1 MKKNI
6 LIGFLLITV
15 VTLGVFSY
23 LEIKDSKVLANSIE
37 NNYDKSLNSLLE
49 SFEQLSSRLS
59 KVNVSNDEEFIKEEL
74 INLYGLNLSINENI
88 NNLPINHS
96 AVVDAS
102 EFLNKTTNYYYSL
115 ITSDKKITNE
125 NKKDINEIYEAC
137 DKIYKKLDEMNS
149 EIQYGNEGY
158 DWIENSNVFMAN
170 EYTKIDNTFK
180 ALNEEVNEYPTLI
193 FDGPFSD
200 AINQN
205 KKISL
210 SDKIITKEEGIKIV
224 KELIGNGVDVT
235 YNSDMNS
242 SIECFVY
249 SYEISDVKY
258 YAYVSK
264 RGGKIISINSNYDA
278 DETANRLVSIKQAI
292 EIGKE
297 YMQKMDI
304 DNMEEN
310 YYETNGN
317 VITINYAYETNGVTC
332 YPDLIKIKVS
342 LTNKSVV
349 GFEATNY
356 YSNHKQRTF
365 DKDILSSKE
374 VLSLVNEDL
383 DVTRVRLA
391 VIPTS
396 TEEEK
401 YCYEIK
407 GKYND
412 EIFIIYINAKTGHEE
427 DILKVI
433 EANESI
439 LTM

>member
-6 LIGFLLITV
+6 LIGFLLIAI
-15 VTLGVFSY
+15 VTLGVFTY
-23 LEIKDSKVLANSIE
+23 LETKDNKVLANSVE
-37 NNYDKSLNSLLE
+37 SNYDKSLKSLLE
-49 SFEQLSSRLS
+49 SFEQLNSRLS
-59 KVNVSNDEEFIKEEL
+59 KINVSNDDEFIKEE
-74 INLYGLNLSINENI
+74 IVNLYGLNLSINENI

-115 ITSDKKITNE
+115 ITSDKKISKK
-125 NKKDINEIYEAC
+125 NKEDINEIYEAS
-137 DKIYKKLDEMNS
+137 DKIYKNLDEMNS

-158 DWIENSNVFMAN
+158 DWIKNSNVFMAN

-180 ALNEEVNEYPTLI
+180 AVNEEVSEYPTLI

-200 AINQN
+200 SIVPN

-210 SDKIITKEEGIKIV
+210 SDKVITKEEGAEIV
-224 KELIGNGVDVT
+224 SKLINNEAEVT
-235 YNSDMNS
+235 YNSDMNA
-242 SIECFVY
+242 SIECYVY
-249 SYEISDVKY
+249 SYEISDVNY

-264 RGGKIISINSNYDA
+264 RGGKIISLNSNYDA
-278 DETANRLVSIKQAI
+278 DENANRVIEINQAI
-292 EIGKE
+292 DIGKK
-297 YMQKMDI
+297 YLSNMNI
-304 DNMEEN
+304 DGMEEN

-317 VITINYAYETNGVTC
+317 VITINYVYNDNGVIC
-332 YPDLIKIKVS
+332 YPDLVKVKIS
-342 LTNKSVV
+342 LTNKNVV

-356 YSNHKQRTF
+356 YSNHKQRNF
-365 DKDILSSKE
+365 EKDILSENK
-374 VLSLVNEDL
+374 VLDLVNKDF
-383 DVTRVRLA
+383 DVTKVRLA
-391 VIPTS
+391 LIPTN

-401 YCYEIK
+401 YCYELK

-433 EANESI
+433 EANDSI

>member
-23 LEIKDSKVLANSIE
+23 LETKDSKVLANSIE

>member
-6 LIGFLLITV
+6 LIGFLLIAI
-15 VTLGVFSY
+15 VTLGVFTY
-23 LEIKDSKVLANSIE
+23 LETKDNKVLANSVE
-37 NNYDKSLNSLLE
+37 SNYDKSLNSLLE
-49 SFEQLSSRLS
+49 SFEQLNSRLS
-59 KVNVSNDEEFIKEEL
+59 KINVSNDDEFLKEE
-74 INLYGLNLSINENI
+74 IVNLYGLNLSINENI

-115 ITSDKKITNE
+115 ITSDKKISKK
-125 NKKDINEIYEAC
+125 NKEDINEIYEAS
-137 DKIYKKLDEMNS
+137 DKIYKNLDEMNS
-149 EIQYGNEGY
+149 EIRYGNEGY
-158 DWIENSNVFMAN
+158 DWIKNSNVFMAN

-180 ALNEEVNEYPTLI
+180 AVNEEVSEYPTLI

-200 AINQN
+200 SIVQN

-210 SDKIITKEEGIKIV
+210 SDKIITKEEGAEIV
-224 KELIGNGVDVT
+224 SKLINNEAEVT
-235 YNSDMNS
+235 YNSDMNA
-242 SIECFVY
+242 SIECYVY

-264 RGGKIISINSNYDA
+264 RGGKIISLNSNYDA
-278 DETANRLVSIKQAI
+278 DENANRVIEINQAI
-292 EIGKE
+292 DIGKK
-297 YMQKMDI
+297 YLSNMNI
-304 DNMEEN
+304 NGMEEN

-317 VITINYAYETNGVTC
+317 VITINYVYNDNGIIC
-332 YPDLIKIKVS
+332 YPDLVKVKIS
-342 LTNKSVV
+342 LTNKNVV

-356 YSNHKQRTF
+356 YSNHKQRNF
-365 DKDILSSKE
+365 EKDILSENK
-374 VLSLVNEDL
+374 VLDLVNKDF
-383 DVTRVRLA
+383 DVTKVRLA
-391 VIPTS
+391 LIPTN

-401 YCYEIK
+401 YCYEVK

-433 EANESI
+433 EANDSI

>member
-6 LIGFLLITV
+6 LIGFLLIAI
-15 VTLGVFSY
+15 VTLGVFTY
-23 LEIKDSKVLANSIE
+23 LETKDNKVLANSVE
-37 NNYDKSLNSLLE
+37 SNYDKSLNSLLE
-49 SFEQLSSRLS
+49 SFEQLNSRLS
-59 KVNVSNDEEFIKEEL
+59 KINVSNDDEFIKEE
-74 INLYGLNLSINENI
+74 IVNLYGLNLSINENI

-115 ITSDKKITNE
+115 ITSDKKISKK
-125 NKKDINEIYEAC
+125 NKEDINEIYEAS
-137 DKIYKKLDEMNS
+137 DKIYKNLDEMNS

-158 DWIENSNVFMAN
+158 DWIKNSNVFLAN

-180 ALNEEVNEYPTLI
+180 AVNEEVSEYPTLI

-200 AINQN
+200 SIVQN

-210 SDKIITKEEGIKIV
+210 SDKIITKEEGAEVVSK
-224 KELIGNGVDVT
+224 LINNKAEVT

-242 SIECFVY
+242 SIECYVY
-249 SYEISDVKY
+249 SYEISDVNY

-264 RGGKIISINSNYDA
+264 RGGKIISLNSNYDA
-278 DETANRLVSIKQAI
+278 DENANRVIEINQAI
-292 EIGKE
+292 DIGKK
-297 YMQKMDI
+297 YLSNMNI
-304 DNMEEN
+304 DGMEEN

-317 VITINYAYETNGVTC
+317 VITINYVYNDNGVIC
-332 YPDLIKIKVS
+332 YPDLVKVKIS
-342 LTNKSVV
+342 LTNKNVV

-356 YSNHKQRTF
+356 YSNHKQRNF
-365 DKDILSSKE
+365 EKDILSENK
-374 VLSLVNEDL
+374 VLDLVNKDF
-383 DVTRVRLA
+383 DVTKVRLA
-391 VIPTS
+391 LIPTN

-401 YCYEIK
+401 YCYELK

-433 EANESI
+433 EANDSI